1 MVKRRIY
8 RRLRGAVAAI
18 QRRHRR
24 RAGERERAAR
34 EVQRVWRGWYEQGR
48 YWGFVKCMVALQ
60 ARARARR
67 AKGVLKE
74 LKSDAKSVDKMA
86 KEVEKGKGEI
96 LALRRM
102 LKEREDGRRRV
113 EEGHS
118 RRDGLEEEVKVWKER
133 AAALERDAVAA
144 RVKSQ
149 RKMEEELAKV
159 RRELRDERG
168 RRVRAEA
175 ELVRIRAKAEGID
188 ISDINIEGNLS
199 SYDEE
204 TDEWTDEETEDND
217 ISEGEEGGGRRL
229 KSPTPRS
236 PGRGVLKRTVR
247 RGGGGGERG
256 GNLYYELKG

>member
-1 MVKRRIY
+1 M
-8 RRLRGAVAAI
+8 AV
-18 QRRHRR
+18 
-24 RAGERERAAR
+24 
-34 EVQRVWRGWYEQGR
+34 
-48 YWGFVKCMVALQ
+48 
-60 ARARARR
+60 
-67 AKGVLKE
+67 
-74 LKSDAKSVDKMA
+74 
-86 KEVEKGKGEI
+86 
-96 LALRRM
+96 
-102 LKEREDGRRRV
+102 
-113 EEGHS
+113 
-118 RRDGLEEEVKVWKER
+118 LEEEAVVRGKEM
-133 AAALERDAVAA
+133 AALGASSSEQQEEMEKVCESLREE
-144 RVKSQ
+144 K

-159 RRELRDERG
+159 RRDLRDERG

-236 PGRGVLKRTVR
+236 PGRGVLKRKVR
-247 RGGGGGERG
+247 RGGGGERG